1 MSSDFH
7 RMIAEFM
14 REDGFDATFHKQL
27 PAVSNDD
34 DGTVFSDTTQYPIR
48 AVKMDVFG
56 NMAGNR
62 TKLGTLIQEAD
73 QVLYV
78 QPRQESDGF
87 SLMDADTA
95 ADRVEIKGK
104 LWKILALKEYDP
116 SASDCVLYEMY
127 IKR

>member
-14 REDGFDATFHKQL
+14 REDGFNCTFHKQL

-34 DGTVFSDTTQYPIR
+34 DGTVFSDTAQFPIR
-48 AVKMDVFG
+48 AIKMDVFG
-56 NMAGNR
+56 NMAGSR

-78 QPRQESDGF
+78 QPNVDTPD
-87 SLMDADTA
+87 LMNVDPT

-104 LWKILALKEYDP
+104 LWKILAVKEYDP